1 MRQRDACWVGWVSL
15 TVSNI
20 ANAGK

>member
-15 TVSNI
+15 TGSNI